1 MTKRKTVTTKEG
13 PGRPRIPISSKSGR
27 TMLRNKGTMFVTTVI
42 SEITMLTKMI
52 GSRKANPE
60 FKLAC
65 MRERRA
71 AIEGVLPYVLPKL
84 AVLATDTDSELV
96 RELFGALAEKTDDP
110 KEVA

>member
-1 MTKRKTVTTKEG
+1 MSNM
-13 PGRPRIPISSKSGR
+13 GRPRIPISSKSGR
-27 TMLRNKGTMFVTTVI
+27 TMLRNKGTMFATTVI

-52 GSRKANPE
+52 ADAKSPE

-65 MRERRA
+65 MRERRG

-84 AVLATDTDSELV
+84 AVLATDTDSEWV

-110 KEVA
+110 KEESNE

>member
-1 MTKRKTVTTKEG
+1 MSVKKKSNM
-13 PGRPRIPISSKSGR
+13 GRPKVTKSSKTGR

-110 KEVA
+110 KEEA